1 MAEFNNANEIVL
13 TEYDR
18 RPKVLTILCFLSMLW
33 SGAVILVSLVGLFF
47 SGFIAE
53 TINYL
58 ANGTVIMVKV
68 FFYAFSITSLVFAIL
83 TFWGALL
90 MYRLKKRGFLLYII
104 PSIITTISCLFL
116 SMSFFNIFYLLLSIT
131 FIILYSLNRQY
142 LK

>member
-1 MAEFNNANEIVL
+1 MTEFNNANDIVL
-13 TEYDR
+13 TEYNR
-18 RPKVLTILCFLSMLW
+18 RPKVLTVLCFFSMVW

-58 ANGTVIMVKV
+58 ANGTVVLVKV
-68 FFYAFSITSLVFAIL
+68 FFYVFSITSLIFSIL

-90 MYRLKKRGFLLYII
+90 MYRLKKSGYWLYII

-116 SMSFFNIFYLLLSIT
+116 SMSFFNIFYLLLSIA